1 MEYRRQVPAIQQIR
15 TFMLRSLR
23 EMFRSKIALF
33 WAIAWP
39 IFWYGLTMAV
49 FIGDL
54 PQDVMAIVKATN
66 AINFGMFGA
75 LTVGLVTFAEN
86 ISSDLEEKRYRK
98 LRSLPIS
105 PWADLT
111 GRIFAGFAMAIVS
124 FLALM
129 VVGYLHGA
137 AFQLRSLGSI
147 PIVVLALFL
156 YCVIGMAIAVIVVSV
171 VNRGEYVTA
180 ITTTLLLILF
190 FVTGYNGVQ
199 PGFVP
204 ADTRSIVNVLPNSL
218 ATRMEVY
225 HLTELGQLDD
235 IADSGLVP
243 PELPGGPEHL
253 LLLAGF
259 AVALWGLSVAVMKYR
274 IYDGEAGE

>member
-1 MEYRRQVPAIQQIR
+1 
-15 TFMLRSLR
+15 MLRSLR